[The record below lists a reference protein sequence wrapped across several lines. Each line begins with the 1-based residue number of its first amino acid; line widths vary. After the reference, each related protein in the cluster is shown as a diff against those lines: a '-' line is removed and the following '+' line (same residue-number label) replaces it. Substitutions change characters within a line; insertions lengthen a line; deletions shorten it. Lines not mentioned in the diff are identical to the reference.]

1 MDFYVYRFLD
11 VENQIIYVGKTN
23 NIKNRM
29 RQHFGKNGHLPEEC
43 YEQVS
48 VVECIELDSES
59 DMSVLELYFINKW
72 KPVYN
77 SSKKYSSIMS
87 IEIDESNFCWES
99 LEQMEYDP
107 KGEID
112 ALKQVA
118 DKYKNQLKEKDK
130 EIAKLNQS
138 LVSVKSQRD
147 SLKIDLMNLNT
158 QRTTRKR
165 KSKVREFSYSE
176 IKTVLSYHSDVVF
189 LGKAFLND
197 NKSPMCEI
205 FVYKQGGKITIED
218 TVSKRVSWE
227 TEFGEMFKHLDL
239 HMQAGF
245 LQFRA
250 LSDDMI
256 ERAEAALEEDKE
268 RLRKIQEE
276 RAREMNH
283 SKIYANNLNNCKAA

>member
-29 RQHFGKNGHLPEEC
+29 RQHFGKNGHLSEEC

-48 VVECIELDSES
+48 LVECIELDSES

-77 SSKKYSSIMS
+77 SSNKYSSTMS

-99 LEQMEYDP
+99 LEQMEYNP

-112 ALKQVA
+112 ALKQVT
-118 DKYKNQLKEKDK
+118 DKYKNQLKEKDE

-138 LVSVKSQRD
+138 LLSTKSQCD
-147 SLKIDLMNLNT
+147 SLKIDLKNLNS

-165 KSKVREFSYSE
+165 KSKAKEFSYSE

-197 NKSPMCEI
+197 NRSPMCEI
-205 FVYKQGGKITIED
+205 FVYKQSGKITIED

-227 TEFGEMFKHLDL
+227 TQVGEMFKHLDL
-239 HMQAGF
+239 HMMAGF
-245 LQFRA
+245 IKFRA
-250 LSDDMI
+250 LSDDMT
-256 ERAEAALEEDKE
+256 EKAEAALEEDKE
-268 RLRKIQEE
+268 RLREIHEE
-276 RAREMNH
+276 RKREYNN
-283 SKIYANNLNNCKAA
+283 STSNLNNCIAA

>member
-1 MDFYVYRFLD
+1 MDFHVYRFLD

-48 VVECIELDSES
+48 LVECIELDSES

-130 EIAKLNQS
+130 EVSELKQKITS
-138 LVSVKSQRD
+138 LTLQLD
-147 SLKIDLMNLNT
+147 SLKTDFVSLNSK
-158 QRTTRKR
+158 RGAKNR
-165 KSKVREFSYSE
+165 KSKTREFSYSE
-176 IKTVLSYHSDVVF
+176 VETVLSYHSDVVF
-189 LGKAFLND
+189 LGRAFAND
-197 NKSPMCEI
+197 NKSPMYEI
-205 FVYKQGGKITIED
+205 FIYKKDGKLTIED
-218 TVSKRVSWE
+218 TVSKRVSQEERTVLGQYW
-227 TEFGEMFKHLDL
+227 DL
-239 HMQAGF
+239 HIKANY
-245 LQFRA
+245 LQFKT
-250 LSDDMI
+250 LSDDMT
-256 ERAEAALEEDKE
+256 EKAEAVLEEDKE
-268 RLRKIQEE
+268 RLRKIHEE
-276 RAREMNH
+276 RKREMEHN
-283 SKIYANNLNNCKAA
+283 KIYANNLNNCSAA

>member
-48 VVECIELDSES
+48 LVECIELDSES

-87 IEIDESNFCWES
+87 IEIDESSFCWES
-99 LEQMEYDP
+99 IEQMEYNP

-130 EIAKLNQS
+130 EVSKLNQKVTS
-138 LVSVKSQRD
+138 LTLQLD
-147 SLKIDLMNLNT
+147 SLKTDLVSLNS
-158 QRTTRKR
+158 QRVVRKR
-165 KSKVREFSYSE
+165 KSKTREFSYSE
-176 IKTVLSYHSDVVF
+176 VETALSYHSDVVF
-189 LGKAFLND
+189 LGRAFAND
-197 NKSPMCEI
+197 NKSPMYELFI
-205 FVYKQGGKITIED
+205 YKKDGKLTIED
-218 TVSKRVSWE
+218 TVSKRVSQEDRSVLGQYW
-227 TEFGEMFKHLDL
+227 DL
-239 HMQAGF
+239 HMKAGYLLF
-245 LQFRA
+245 KA
-250 LSDDMI
+250 LSDEM
-256 ERAEAALEEDKE
+256 AQKTEAALE
-268 RLRKIQEE
+268 
-276 RAREMNH
+276 
-283 SKIYANNLNNCKAA
+283 